1 MFNFKSNYNIDD
13 LVEIVK
19 ILRSDSGCPWD
30 KVQTHESIKPSLIEE
45 VYEVIEAIDLKD
57 SDLMKEELGDV
68 LLQVVFHAQMESE
81 VNHFTFENVCNDIC
95 QKLIIRHPHVFGQVT
110 VNSCDEVLTNWEQIK
125 QQTKGQTTF
134 TQTLQS
140 VPKTLPALMKA
151 QKVGKRAAKSGM
163 DFADVK
169 STIDCLKSEI
179 AELEAAIATN
189 DKDAIEEELGDVLF
203 SCTNIA
209 RKVDADAEML
219 LTNATEKFIKRFART
234 EELIRLNE
242 IEITSLS
249 IEELDNYWKQTKAQ
263 FNQEKIGGK

>member
-1 MFNFKSNYNIDD
+1 MFNFKSNYNIND
-13 LVEIVK
+13 LVEIVR
-19 ILRSDSGCPWD
+19 ILRSENGCPWD

-57 SDLMKEELGDV
+57 PDLMKEELGDV
-68 LLQVVFHAQMESE
+68 LLQVVFHSQMESE
-81 VNHFTFENVCNDIC
+81 INHFTFENVCNDIC

-110 VNSCDEVLTNWEQIK
+110 VNSCDEVLTNWEKIK

-163 DFADVK
+163 DFTDIKAA
-169 STIDCLKSEI
+169 IDCLKSEI
-179 AELEAAIATN
+179 SELEAAIAAENQN
-189 DKDAIEEELGDVLF
+189 DIEEELGDVLF

-209 RKVDADAEML
+209 RKADADAEML
-219 LTNATEKFIKRFART
+219 LTNSTEKFIRRFART

-242 IEITSLS
+242 IEMTSLS
-249 IEELDNYWKQTKAQ
+249 IDELNNYWEQTKAQ